1 MSSRRLRTIAVDPFH
16 SYQDASGPERIF
28 SFYDPASQMR
38 AVLVIDTTAFGL
50 SAGGIR
56 MLPDLSLME
65 IVRLAR
71 AMTYKYLMLEVH
83 CGGAKAGVWYDPTKH
98 DRHAVWTAFLTAL
111 RPFVEQRMYLP
122 GTDMGTT
129 EEDFQPLHAEGAR
142 QRSGGLLK
150 QVSDGLP
157 LEDQLTGFGVV
168 EATRVAAEFFGIS
181 MNGASVAIEGFGKVG
196 GGAARFFGR
205 SGARIVAVSTIAGT
219 RYDPTGLDAEQ
230 LLTLRRTYGDDAVRY
245 YSNGKLLPCNRLF
258 SLPVDILIPGAR
270 PDAITAKNVAKVRAK
285 LIAPGANIPFTVAI
299 ANRLSARG
307 IGVVPDFVANGG
319 GVLAAL
325 ADLQGL
331 DVNAAFRS
339 VRDRISANTKLVL
352 DYSREHHCTPVD
364 AAIQICQERWHQ
376 KAAPGRKLVSHSHLM

>member
-1 MSSRRLRTIAVDPFH
+1 MRSIRQKQGLHPFRL
-16 SYQDASGPERIF
+16 YQDASGPERIF
-28 SFYDPASQMR
+28 SFYDPVSQMR

-65 IVRLAR
+65 MVRLAR

-83 CGGAKAGVWYDPTKH
+83 CGGAKAGVWYDPAEH
-98 DRHAVWTAFLTAL
+98 NRQAVWNAFLTAV

-129 EEDFQPLHAEGAR
+129 EEDFQSLHTEGAR

-150 QVSDGLP
+150 QVIDGLP

-168 EATRVAAEFFGIS
+168 ESARVAAEFFGVR
-181 MNGASVAIEGFGKVG
+181 MNGATVAIEGFGKVG
-196 GGAARFFGR
+196 GGAARFFER
-205 SGARIVAVSTIAGT
+205 LGARVVAVSTIAGT
-219 RYDPTGLDAEQ
+219 RYDPKGLDIEQ
-230 LLTLRRTYGDDAVRY
+230 LFRLRRIFGDTAVHHY
-245 YSNGKLLPCNRLF
+245 PHGKFLSCNRLF

-270 PDAITAKNVAKVRAK
+270 PDAITAKNVEKVQAK
-285 LIAPGANIPFTVAI
+285 LIAPGANIPFTDAI

-307 IGVVPDFVANGG
+307 IGIVPDFVANGG

-331 DVNAAFRS
+331 DVDAAFRS
-339 VRDRISANTKLVL
+339 VSERISANTMLVL
-352 DYSREHHCTPVD
+352 NYSREHSCMPVD
-364 AAIQICQERWHQ
+364 AAKQICQERWRQ
-376 KAAPGRKLVSHSHLM
+376 KAPTGRVLAE

>member
-1 MSSRRLRTIAVDPFH
+1 MANLHPRVIFTDPFH
-16 SYQDASGPERIF
+16 PYHDASGPERIF
-28 SFYDPASQMR
+28 SFYDPVSQMQ

-65 IVRLAR
+65 MVRLAR

-83 CGGAKAGVWYDPTKH
+83 CGGAKAGVWYDPAIH
-98 DRHAVWTAFLTAL
+98 DRQKVWSTFLTAL
-111 RPFVEQRMYLP
+111 RPFIERRMYLP

-129 EEDFQPLHAEGAR
+129 EEDFQSLHEEGAR

-150 QVSDGLP
+150 QVIDGLP

-168 EATRVAAEFFGIS
+168 ESARVAADFFGIR
-181 MNGASVAIEGFGKVG
+181 MNGATVAIEGFGKVG
-196 GGAARFFGR
+196 GGAARFFER
-205 SGARIVAVSTIAGT
+205 VGAQIVAVSTIVGT
-219 RYDPTGLDAEQ
+219 RYDPKGIDVEQ
-230 LLTLRRTYGDDAVRY
+230 LFTLRHTYGDEAVRHY
-245 YSNGKLLPCNRLF
+245 PRGRLLPCNRLF
-258 SLPVDILIPGAR
+258 SLLVDILIPGAR
-270 PDAITAKNVAKVRAK
+270 PDAISAKNVEKVQAK

-331 DVNAAFRS
+331 AVDAAFRS
-339 VRDRISANTKLVL
+339 VSERISANTILVL
-352 DYSREHHCTPVD
+352 NYSREHHCTPVD
-364 AAIQICQERWHQ
+364 AAMRICQERWQQ
-376 KAAPGRKLVSHSHLM
+376 KTAPERQLVPHGI